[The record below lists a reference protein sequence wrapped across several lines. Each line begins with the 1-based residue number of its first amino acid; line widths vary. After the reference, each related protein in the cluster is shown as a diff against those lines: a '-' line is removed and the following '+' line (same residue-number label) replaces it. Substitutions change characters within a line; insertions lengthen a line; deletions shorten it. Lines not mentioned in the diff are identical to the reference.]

1 MTRTQGSA
9 CGVRLRAKAV
19 EHARQHLSYYR
30 GSVRAA
36 RADEQQHEAEH
47 RELDLRR
54 ATIEGCNGGD
64 DK

>member
-19 EHARQHLSYYR
+19 EHAGQHLCYDR
-30 GSVRAA
+30 GAVRAA
-36 RADEQQHEAEH
+36 RAEDQQHEAEH
-47 RELDLRR
+47 RELDLCR

>member
-9 CGVRLRAKAV
+9 CGVLLSAKAV
-19 EHARQHLSYYR
+19 QDARQHLSYYR

-47 RELDLRR
+47 RELDLCR